1 MTREISPAEQALRDE
16 RRATHDRLLL
26 WFRPRDPSTG
36 ERIGFG
42 LWGGDDHE
50 TITVEGE
57 PRLYFGAGTILSTD
71 PIESVVGLDVRMWR
85 ADLVD
90 LTAEVTTLLRGY
102 EARFAPVEV
111 HLSVHDPVTRARVA
125 VRRVFRGWVEP
136 DIVLVRPEAGGAGR
150 ATVECASAM
159 RAMTQTLTHTKSNRA
174 MRLRNPNDRFGENR
188 GQVGQWE
195 TPWGERATRGGQ

>member
-1 MTREISPAEQALRDE
+1 MTREISGPEQALRDE

-36 ERIGFG
+36 ERVGFG

-57 PRLYFGAGTILSTD
+57 PRLYYGAGTILSTD

-85 ADLVD
+85 AELVD
-90 LTAEVTTLLRGY
+90 LTSEVATLLQGY

-111 HLSVHDPVTRARVA
+111 HKSVHDPVTRARVA
-125 VRRVFRGWVEP
+125 VRRVFRGWVDTI
-136 DIVLVRPEAGGAGR
+136 DIVRPEAGGSGR

-159 RAMTQTLTHTKSNRA
+159 RAMTRTLPHTKSDRA
-174 MRLRNPNDRFGENR
+174 MRLRNPNDRFGEYR
-188 GQVGQWE
+188 GVVGQWE